1 MGLLRSSE
9 TEAALE
15 LRVLAGPQAGA
26 RAPLARGTAF
36 RLWAA
41 LPTTQA
47 DEAAQPQD
55 MALHSAGAAAS
66 LQIEWAASDKAGA
79 PLLRVRVLQ
88 GELRCGA
95 EPVAT
100 GQATDWPM
108 RQPLDLDGVQLAWG
122 PAAEVSWHA
131 TAPAAPEATP
141 TAAALPASESASA
154 AATTRAKSG
163 FGVERWL
170 ATAGVALALGSA
182 GLMALAQMADTG
194 RQAAAA
200 SPLALATRALQASDF
215 NGLSLQKAN
224 DGQLELSGRLAT
236 QAQRVHLD
244 QWLQQQGLKPRLAV
258 RVDEQLARD
267 VTDVF
272 RLHGIVAKAQVLEN
286 GAVQVQAQ
294 ERDAAKVQRA
304 EQAARRDVAG
314 LSALQVDNQPR
325 GRANARAALPDDPG
339 KRVTAVVSDTDL
351 PYLVTADG
359 SRYFVGALLPSG
371 HRVMHIAERAVTIE
385 RDGQLSKLA
394 L

>member
-1 MGLLRSSE
+1 MCQQLSPD
-9 TEAALE
+9 TKAALE

-26 RAPLARGTAF
+26 RAPLARGAAF
-36 RLWAA
+36 RLWVTAPAA
-41 LPTTQA
+41 AAVEP
-47 DEAAQPQD
+47 AQPQD
-55 MALHSAGAAAS
+55 LALHSAGAAAS
-66 LQIEWAASDKAGA
+66 LQIEWVSGTAAAA
-79 PLLRVRVLQ
+79 VPVLRVQVLQ

-95 EPVAT
+95 ECVCAGQVA
-100 GQATDWPM
+100 DWPM
-108 RQPLDLDGVQLAWG
+108 RHPLDLDGVQLAWG
-122 PAAEVSWHA
+122 PMAEAHWQVA
-131 TAPAAPEATP
+131 APAAPDPAPATATSPAP
-141 TAAALPASESASA
+141 TSPAV
-154 AATTRAKSG
+154 RAKRG
-163 FGVERWL
+163 FGAERWL

-182 GLMALAQMADTG
+182 GLMALAQLADTG
-194 RQAAAA
+194 RQETAA

-215 NGLSLQKAN
+215 NSLSLQKAN

-236 QAQRVHLD
+236 QAQRAHLD
-244 QWLQQQGLKPRLAV
+244 QWLQQKGLKPRLAV

-294 ERDAAKVQRA
+294 ERDAGKLQRA

-314 LSALQVDNQPR
+314 LSTLQVDNQPR
-325 GRANARAALPDDPG
+325 GRANVRAALPDDPG
-339 KRVTAVVSDTDL
+339 KRVTAVVADTDL

-371 HRVMHIAERAVTIE
+371 HRVMHIAESAVTIE
-385 RDGQLSKLA
+385 RDGQLSKLT

>member
-1 MGLLRSSE
+1 MGQQLSSDNK
-9 TEAALE
+9 AALE

-26 RAPLARGTAF
+26 RAPLARGAAF
-36 RLWAA
+36 RLWVTAPAA
-41 LPTTQA
+41 PA
-47 DEAAQPQD
+47 DEPAQPQD
-55 MALHSAGAAAS
+55 LALHSAGAAAS
-66 LQIEWAASDKAGA
+66 LQIEWIDTARAAV
-79 PLLRVRVLQ
+79 PVLRVQVLQ

-95 EPVAT
+95 ESVGA
-100 GQATDWPM
+100 GQAADWPM
-108 RQPLDLDGVQLAWG
+108 RHPLDLDGVQLAWG
-122 PAAEVSWHA
+122 PVAEAHWQVA
-131 TAPAAPEATP
+131 APAAPEPA
-141 TAAALPASESASA
+141 TAAAAPPAPTSPA
-154 AATTRAKSG
+154 ARAKRG

-182 GLMALAQMADTG
+182 GLMALAQLADTG
-194 RQAAAA
+194 RQETAT

-236 QAQRVHLD
+236 QAQRAHLD
-244 QWLQQQGLKPRLAV
+244 LWLQRQGLKPRLAV

-294 ERDAAKVQRA
+294 ERDAAKLQRA

-339 KRVTAVVSDTDL
+339 KRVTAVVADTDL

-385 RDGQLSKLA
+385 RDGQLSKLT

>member
-1 MGLLRSSE
+1 MGLLRSSP

-36 RLWAA
+36 RLWVAAPVGPADGPAQAQDIVLHSGGPAA
-41 LPTTQA
+41 L
-47 DEAAQPQD
+47 
-55 MALHSAGAAAS
+55 
-66 LQIEWAASDKAGA
+66 LQIEWVDAATAGA
-79 PLLRVRVLQ
+79 PLLRVQVLQ
-88 GELRCGA
+88 GELHGA
-95 EPVAT
+95 AQPLSA
-100 GQATDWPM
+100 GQGLDWPM
-108 RQPLDLDGVQLAWG
+108 RQPLDLEGLQLAWG
-122 PAAEVSWHA
+122 PAAEESWQVA
-131 TAPAAPEATP
+131 TASAAQAQAEAATPPAPAPAAVHTH
-141 TAAALPASESASA
+141 
-154 AATTRAKSG
+154 RG

-182 GLMALAQMADTG
+182 GLMALAQLADTG
-194 RQAAAA
+194 RQETAA

-236 QAQRVHLD
+236 QAQRAHLD

-294 ERDAAKVQRA
+294 ERDAAKLQRA

-314 LSALQVDNQPR
+314 LATLQVENQPR

-339 KRVTAVVSDTDL
+339 KRVTAVVADTDL

-385 RDGQLSKLA
+385 RDGQLSQLT